1 MTPKFFDLQDEGMP
15 HLSFQTFFWMPLQIH
30 SHTYLI
36 HHQNWGFFFSIFIF
50 NFSSFFFLE
59 FFGIFKENYCKNRRF
74 LFFFK
79 AFSFVFP
86 CSFFFYFIVLYF
98 SLRFSVLTFFTFLA
112 IFLKKS
118 KTQFF
123 LFSPNLSRGCCCFF
137 FLLLLLVILT
147 INKTASKKL
156 FSFGCFLMGF
166 GNIVG
171 KNTKG
176 YIKTVRKSM
185 FIPNCSKPL
194 EKTPFFGST

>member
-74 LFFFK
+74 LFFLK

-86 CSFFFYFIVLYF
+86 CSFFFLFYCSLFFPQVFCFNLFYFF
-98 SLRFSVLTFFTFLA
+98 GN
-112 IFLKKS
+112 FLKKVQNS
-118 KTQFF
+118 VLSFFPQFVPW
-123 LFSPNLSRGCCCFF
+123 LLLFF
-137 FLLLLLVILT
+137 FSFVIISYLDD
-147 INKTASKKL
+147 
-156 FSFGCFLMGF
+156 
-166 GNIVG
+166 
-171 KNTKG
+171 
-176 YIKTVRKSM
+176 
-185 FIPNCSKPL
+185 
-194 EKTPFFGST
+194 